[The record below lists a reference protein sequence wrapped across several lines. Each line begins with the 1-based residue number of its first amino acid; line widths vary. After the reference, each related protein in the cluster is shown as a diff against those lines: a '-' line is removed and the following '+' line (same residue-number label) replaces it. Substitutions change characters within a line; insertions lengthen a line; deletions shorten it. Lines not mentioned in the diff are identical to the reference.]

1 MEMSYSK
8 KLLDESMDPSG
19 GILNKTSG
27 RVGWT
32 VPSNIAI
39 IKYWGKQANQ
49 IPMNP
54 SLSVTLDKAHTKTS
68 VDYEIDLSLKETG
81 INFFF
86 ENKKSPPFEE
96 RIRKFIGSLTAYLPY
111 LNKVNLTIHSENSF
125 PHSSGIASSASAMG
139 ALAMCLCEIESEI
152 KEQSPNEP
160 NASDE
165 LFKKA
170 SFIARLGSGSAS
182 RSIYGKM
189 VLWGDTPEWD
199 NSSDEYALPI
209 ENIHKAFNGIRDS
222 ILIVESG
229 KKSVSSSAGHALMEN
244 NPFAE
249 ERFRQAGRNLVR
261 LKKILSEGDW
271 PGFIEVMEN
280 EALSL
285 HAMMMTSTPGYL
297 LMQPATLEIIK
308 RVRAF
313 REASGAHVGFTLD
326 AGANLHILYSA
337 GDLKAVEQLI
347 ESDLTRFCENGFY
360 IPDGMGAGPQ
370 KL

>member
-1 MEMSYSK
+1 MSYSK
-8 KLLDESMDPSG
+8 NLLNESKDPLS

-27 RVGWT
+27 RVGWS

-39 IKYWGKQANQ
+39 IKYWGKKAIQ

-54 SLSVTLDKAHTKTS
+54 SLSLTLDKARTKTT
-68 VDYEIDLSLKETG
+68 VDYEIDLSLRECG

-125 PHSSGIASSASAMG
+125 PHSSGIASSASAMA

-152 KEQSPNEP
+152 KEQSPNDP
-160 NASDE
+160 NDSDE
-165 LFKKA
+165 LLKKA

-189 VLWGDTPEWD
+189 VLWGETPEWED
-199 NSSDEYALPI
+199 SSNEYAIPL
-209 ENIHKAFNGIRDS
+209 ENIHKTFNGIRDS

-249 ERFRQAGRNLVR
+249 ERFRQADRNLVR
-261 LKKILSEGDW
+261 LKKILADGDW
-271 PGFIEVMEN
+271 PGFIEIMEN

-297 LMQPATLEIIK
+297 LMQPATLELIK
-308 RVRAF
+308 RVRAY

-326 AGANLHILYSA
+326 AGANVHILYSA
-337 GDLKAVEQLI
+337 GDSQAVERFI
-347 ESDLTRFCENGFY
+347 EYDLARFCENKLY
-360 IPDGMGAGPQ
+360 IQDGMGAGPK